1 MRTIKTLIVL
11 LITLFATGTVMQ
23 AKEKIFKLE
32 NRFLSR
38 QLSVKD
44 GQLRTVLIE
53 NKLIGTKLYP
63 LQCNEFALRLSDG
76 TDKIGTDRLVNTEDF
91 RVENVQDLSDNRE
104 KRHSYQFVLYNS
116 KEDMKIILHYEL
128 KEEESYCRKFLQI
141 IPNKEVTIE
150 QVDVESIAL
159 EDAFQNYTI
168 KNITAQAPSQWK
180 PGLGQPI
187 YTLQTGTFWGLE
199 FPAAYNT
206 VNNNLISC
214 SYLIGKTLQEGE
226 IYTSY
231 KSVVG
236 MADDIE
242 YIDDAFYTY
251 IKRIRKRPLRLQ
263 IQYNSWFDYGNHVTE
278 KQFVSSIEKIQK
290 ELVANRKCPP
300 LSAYV
305 IDDGWQD
312 ISATAD
318 WSDTVW
324 TIDKAKF
331 SPYFSESVS
340 AVHKANSQ
348 LGVWLSPASILGGL
362 SMVPRMKEYGFES
375 LSYGMSMTGRTYM
388 DKLEQRVCQLAEK
401 GISYF
406 KFDGLFGHLNI
417 RDFELNGRGIP
428 AVPQLNTEGFT
439 SNDRRLNASRYDEVK
454 LYYMTAATERLIRVF
469 NHLTE
474 INPEIFIAITNG
486 AYLSPWW
493 LQYIDVVWLINAGDA
508 ASGNNR
514 TDELVYRDNIYYQI
528 WTEENTKFPMN
539 AIFNHEPKKTKF
551 DETAD
556 SFKKYLYMNLSR
568 GTGFIELYIK
578 THQLSSSDWDVL
590 AEVLKWS
597 HKFFPA
603 FQHVKMHGG
612 SPRHKEVYGYSG
624 WGDEMGYVSIHNP
637 LDKTQKYT
645 FTLDRALGLNP
656 DNSTVFRV
664 SSPISRLKEKNL
676 KEEYRCGETIS
687 IELNPGEIVLI
698 NFENE

>member
-1 MRTIKTLIVL
+1 MRITKIFVV
-11 LITLFATGTVMQ
+11 LITLFATGTVVQ
-23 AKEKIFKLE
+23 GKENIFKLE

-38 QLSVKD
+38 QLSIED
-44 GQLRTVLIE
+44 GKLRTLFIE
-53 NKLIGTKLYP
+53 NKLVGVKLSP
-63 LQCNEFALRLSDG
+63 LSCNEFALRLSDG

-91 RVENVQDLSDNRE
+91 RVEKVQNSSNDKE
-104 KRHSYQFVLYNS
+104 KKQSYQFVLYNS
-116 KEDMKIILHYEL
+116 KEDMKIVLYYEL
-128 KEEESYCRKFLQI
+128 KEEEPYCRKFIQI

-168 KNITAQAPSQWK
+168 KSITAQAPSQWK

-187 YTLQTGTFWGLE
+187 YTLQTGTFWGME

-206 VNNNLISC
+206 VSNNLISC
-214 SYLIGKTLQEGE
+214 SYLIGKTLQKGE

-236 MADDIE
+236 MADDVK

-251 IKRIRKRPLRLQ
+251 IKQIRKRPLRLQ
-263 IQYNSWFDYGNHVTE
+263 IQYNSWFDYGNRVTE
-278 KQFVSSIEKIQK
+278 KQFISSIEKIQK
-290 ELVANRKCPP
+290 ELVFDRKCPS

-324 TIDKAKF
+324 TINKTKF

-340 AVHKANSQ
+340 AVHKANSR
-348 LGVWLSPASILGGL
+348 LGIWLSPASILGGL

-375 LSYGMSMTGRTYM
+375 LSYGMSMTGKTYM
-388 DKLEQRVCQLAEK
+388 DKLEQRVCQLAAK

-417 RDFELNGRGIP
+417 RDFELNGRGTP
-428 AVPQLNTEGFT
+428 AVPQLNTEEFA

-454 LYYMTAATERLIRVF
+454 LYYMTAATERLIHMFDR
-469 NHLTE
+469 LSE

-486 AYLSPWW
+486 AYLSSWW
-493 LQYIDVVWLINAGDA
+493 LQYIDVVWLINADDA
-508 ASGNNR
+508 AGGSNR

-528 WTEENTKFPMN
+528 WTEENTKFPIN

-590 AEVLKWS
+590 AEGLKWS
-597 HKFFPA
+597 HKFFPT

-612 SPRHKEVYGYSG
+612 SPKYKEIYGYSG
-624 WGDEMGYVSIHNP
+624 WSDEMGYISIHNP
-637 LDKTQKYT
+637 SDKAQKYA
-645 FTLDRALGLNP
+645 FTLDRVLGLNP

-664 SSPISRLKEKNL
+664 SSPISQLKEKNM
-676 KEEYRCGETIS
+676 KELYCYGETVS

-698 NFENE
+698 DFESR